1 MTVRSIL
8 SIIGLAFTAYLAA
21 RGLIWTSPETVER
34 GWLIVAALVLYLPV
48 TWLWIFAIGARDR
61 RAEAT
66 ATTPA
71 MLPGWGVALALIVTV
86 VVSNAPFLAVSESGR
101 TQPFVT
107 WVIGAIGALMTIVMV
122 RRRPVV
128 AWAGM
133 GILTVSTSIWLGP
146 LQALS
151 LGLVGSFVW
160 VTAAQLVTLALDRAA
175 RDAERL
181 AELQQA
187 ASAWQAS
194 QSGRQRERRLHVQ
207 RALQAA
213 GPILART
220 IENGGN
226 LRAADKQA
234 ARRAEASLRDELRGT
249 RLLDDGVRAEID
261 AARRRGA
268 PSACS
273 TRAVSRVWP
282 CRIWTASAANS
293 LASCGSRCPTVSS
306 SARRRMTRSPSPSSD
321 APRPMPRA
329 QTRTTSTSG
338 ARSAARA
345 DSRDRVRALCAPV
358 RSGPVGARPTT
369 PAVRWS
375 SSTQGGWGIRRQI
388 PLPPQGRWG

>member
-86 VVSNAPFLAVSESGR
+86 VVSNAPFLAVSEAGR

-268 PSACS
+268 
-273 TRAVSRVWP
+273 AVSLFDEGGLEGLALSDLDGIRSELARILRESVSDRVIIRTSP
-282 CRIWTASAANS
+282 HDEIAV
-293 LASCGSRCPTVSS
+293 TVV
-306 SARRRMTRSPSPSSD
+306 
-321 APRPMPRA
+321 
-329 QTRTTSTSG
+329 G
-338 ARSAARA
+338 RSAADAAGA
-345 DSRDRVRALCAPV
+345 DEDDVDLWRE
-358 RSGPVGARPTT
+358 
-369 PAVRWS
+369 
-375 SSTQGGWGIRRQI
+375 IRR
-388 PLPPQGRWG
+388 PR

>member
-34 GWLIVAALVLYLPV
+34 GWLIVTALVLYLPV

-128 AWAGM
+128 AWVGM

-213 GPILART
+213 GPILSRT

-226 LRAADKQA
+226 LRADDKQA

-268 PSACS
+268 
-273 TRAVSRVWP
+273 AVSLFDEGGLEGLALSDLDGIRSELARILRESVSDRVIIRTSP
-282 CRIWTASAANS
+282 HDEIAV
-293 LASCGSRCPTVSS
+293 TVV
-306 SARRRMTRSPSPSSD
+306 
-321 APRPMPRA
+321 
-329 QTRTTSTSG
+329 G
-338 ARSAARA
+338 RSAADTAGA
-345 DSRDRVRALCAPV
+345 DEDDVDLWRE
-358 RSGPVGARPTT
+358 
-369 PAVRWS
+369 
-375 SSTQGGWGIRRQI
+375 IRR
-388 PLPPQGRWG
+388 PR